1 MVSLENRTVK
11 FGGIK
16 ALDGVSFSVGAG
28 ERVAVVGSNGAGKT
42 TLLKELAKSGGSS
55 RVAVLPQDIPPDLPL
70 EAREYVMLGRTRFLS
85 PWKRPSQE
93 DEAAV
98 TRAMESIGALD
109 LAGRRM
115 DEISG
120 GERQRLALAMALA
133 SEAEILIMDEPV
145 SHLDLRRK
153 HEFYALMEKMP
164 VTIVASLHELPPP
177 VFTRAV
183 LMSEGRIVADGPLA
197 DALSESNLVLAQLAL
212 PIDSYTPVGV

>member
-1 MVSLENRTVK
+1 MISLENKTVK
-11 FGGIK
+11 FGGIT
-16 ALDGVSFSVGAG
+16 ALDGVSLSVGEG
-28 ERVAVVGSNGAGKT
+28 ERVAVVGPNGAGKT
-42 TLLKELAKSGGSS
+42 TLLKELAKTGASS

-85 PWKRPSQE
+85 PWKRPSEE

-98 TRAMESIGALD
+98 TRAMESVGALD

-133 SEAEILIMDEPV
+133 SGAEVLLMDEPV

-153 HEFYALMEKMP
+153 REFYALIEKLPM
-164 VTIVASLHELPPP
+164 TIVASLHELPPP

-183 LMSEGRIVADGPLA
+183 LMSEGRIVADGPL
-197 DALSESNLVLAQLAL
+197 DSALSEANLRAA
-212 PIDSYTPVGV
+212 YA

>member
-1 MVSLENRTVK
+1 MISLENITVK
-11 FGGIK
+11 FGGIA
-16 ALDGVSFSVGAG
+16 ALDGVSLSVGEG
-28 ERVAVVGSNGAGKT
+28 ERVAVVGPNGAGKT
-42 TLLKELAKSGGSS
+42 TLLKELAKAGASS

-85 PWKRPSQE
+85 PWKRPSEE

-98 TRAMESIGALD
+98 TRAMESVGALD

-133 SEAEILIMDEPV
+133 SGAEVLLMDEPV

-153 HEFYALMEKMP
+153 REFYALIEKLPM
-164 VTIVASLHELPPP
+164 TIVASLHELPPP

-183 LMSEGRIVADGPLA
+183 LMSEGRIVADGPL
-197 DALSESNLVLAQLAL
+197 DSALSEANLRAA
-212 PIDSYTPVGV
+212 YA

>member
-1 MVSLENRTVK
+1 MISIEARTVR
-11 FGGIK
+11 FGGIA
-16 ALDGVSFSVGAG
+16 ALDGVSLSIGEG
-28 ERVAVVGSNGAGKT
+28 ERVAVVGPNGAGKT
-42 TLLKELAKSGGSS
+42 TLLRELAKAVPSS

-85 PWKRPSQE
+85 PWKRPSLE

-98 TRAMESIGALD
+98 TRAMESVGALD

-115 DEISG
+115 DEVSG

-133 SEAEILIMDEPV
+133 SGAEVLLMDEPV

-153 HEFYALMEKMP
+153 SEFYALVERLP
-164 VTIVASLHELPPP
+164 ITTVASLHELPPP

-183 LMSEGRIVADGPLA
+183 LMSEGRIVADGPLGS
-197 DALSESNLVLAQLAL
+197 ALSEANIRAAYG
-212 PIDSYTPVGV
+212 IGVRS

>member
-1 MVSLENRTVK
+1 MISLEDRTVR
-11 FGGIK
+11 FGRMT
-16 ALDGVSFSVGAG
+16 ALDGVSLSVGEG
-28 ERVAVVGSNGAGKT
+28 ERVAVVGPNGAGKT
-42 TLLKELAKSGGSS
+42 TLLKELAKAGALS

-85 PWKRPSQE
+85 PWKRPSEE
-93 DEAAV
+93 DEVAV
-98 TRAMESIGALD
+98 THAMESVDALD

-133 SEAEILIMDEPV
+133 SGAEVLLMDEPV

-153 HEFYALMEKMP
+153 REFYALIEKLPM
-164 VTIVASLHELPPP
+164 TIVASLHELPPP

-183 LMSEGRIVADGPLA
+183 LMSEGRIVADGPL
-197 DALSESNLVLAQLAL
+197 DSALSEANIQSAYGMGAR
-212 PIDSYTPVGV
+212 S

>member
-1 MVSLENRTVK
+1 MISLENITVK
-11 FGGIK
+11 FGGIA
-16 ALDGVSFSVGAG
+16 ALDGVSLSVGKG
-28 ERVAVVGSNGAGKT
+28 ERMAVVGPNGAGKT
-42 TLLKELAKSGGSS
+42 TLLKELAKAGASS

-85 PWKRPSQE
+85 PWKRPSEE

-98 TRAMESIGALD
+98 TRAMESVDALD

-133 SEAEILIMDEPV
+133 SGAEVLLMDEPV

-153 HEFYALMEKMP
+153 REFYALIEKLPM
-164 VTIVASLHELPPP
+164 TIVASLHELPPP

-183 LMSEGRIVADGPLA
+183 LMSEGRIVADGPL
-197 DALSESNLVLAQLAL
+197 DSALSEANIQSAYGMGAR
-212 PIDSYTPVGV
+212 S

>member
-1 MVSLENRTVK
+1 MISLEDRTVR
-11 FGGIK
+11 FGRMT
-16 ALDGVSFSVGAG
+16 ALDGVSLSIGEG
-28 ERVAVVGSNGAGKT
+28 ERVAIVGPNGAGKT
-42 TLLKELAKSGGSS
+42 TLLKELAKAGASS

-85 PWKRPSQE
+85 PWRRPSQE

-98 TRAMESIGALD
+98 TRAMERVGALD

-115 DEISG
+115 DEVSG

-133 SEAEILIMDEPV
+133 SGAEVLLMDEPV

-153 HEFYALMEKMP
+153 SEFYALVERLP
-164 VTIVASLHELPPP
+164 ITTVASLHELPPP

-183 LMSEGRIVADGPLA
+183 LMSEGRIVADGPLGS
-197 DALSESNLVLAQLAL
+197 ALSEANIRAAYGIGARS
-212 PIDSYTPVGV
+212 

>member
-1 MVSLENRTVK
+1 MISLENKTVK
-11 FGGIK
+11 FGGIT
-16 ALDGVSFSVGAG
+16 ALDGVSLSVGEG
-28 ERVAVVGSNGAGKT
+28 ERVAVVGPNGAGKT
-42 TLLKELAKSGGSS
+42 TLLKELAKTGASS

-85 PWKRPSQE
+85 PWKRPSDE

-98 TRAMESIGALD
+98 TRAMESVGALD

-133 SEAEILIMDEPV
+133 SGAEVLLMDEPV

-153 HEFYALMEKMP
+153 REFYALIEKLPM
-164 VTIVASLHELPPP
+164 TIVASLHELPPP

-183 LMSEGRIVADGPLA
+183 LMSEGRIAADGPLGS
-197 DALSESNLVLAQLAL
+197 ALSPGNVRSVYG
-212 PIDSYTPVGV
+212 I